1 MLKTLSRLSATDV
14 NDHGRCVRT
23 LDEDKAARAVK
34 CDGEEEALFHL
45 RVISSEGYF
54 RSPDG
59 GEDEQPV
66 VSSGPFPFVFLND
79 AGGAARTF
87 PQAWS
92 LLKAACGQHT
102 VILHKMH
109 LPLDM
114 GSDLVKAVQAS
125 ASVNKVLVV
134 TANDLRAD
142 GTRLRASLSWP
153 MFLEDLRA
161 AAGAGVLRAAQD
173 IYGHIVVLVGE
184 DGAFSLDKTGKLKMA
199 YDAGG
204 AEGEHDA
211 NLPGDVYGK
220 TNVFACA
227 LLKAFAGMSC
237 FEVTEAMLAQALATA
252 RAYSARCL
260 TVTDLNGASQPKLP
274 KVTALADATGLRMA
288 RSDDSVAATG
298 ESPDDILNRAKVI
311 VLNGKSALADMEHA
325 RFGDFLTVDRTEIEG
340 FRAIKSV
347 IDGYVDDHRQTMPL
361 SLAVFGPPGSGK
373 SFGIK
378 QLAKSRPEIEFRV
391 FNLSEASAEA
401 LPGYFHEMRDINLKG
416 KVPLWFFDEF
426 DSRECELVARFLA
439 PMQDGE
445 MRDGTRLHPIG
456 RGILVFAGGT
466 ASTAELFSHNA
477 GRSDVD
483 ARRLKIPDFV
493 SRLAGI
499 IDIRGINKVDENDN
513 AFLLRRAILLRSLLE
528 KHRGDIRGS
537 RPDELRLHSD
547 LLNALLQTKGYT
559 HGARS
564 MEKIVMAGALKGP
577 RPIFGGSDLPDEG
590 LLALHLGKHEDFLAM
605 ATGKTKP

>member
-1 MLKTLSRLSATDV
+1 LSRLSAAEVD
-14 NDHGRCVRT
+14 DQGRCVRI
-23 LDEDKAARAVK
+23 LGEDKAARAAK
-34 CDGEEEALFHL
+34 YDGEDEALFHL
-45 RVISSEGYF
+45 RVSSSEGYF
-54 RSPDG
+54 QAPDEG
-59 GEDEQPV
+59 VDNQVPESLGE
-66 VSSGPFPFVFLND
+66 FNLVFLND
-79 AGGAARTF
+79 AGGAARSS
-87 PQAWS
+87 PQAKS
-92 LLKAACGQHT
+92 LLKTACGQQT

-109 LPLDM
+109 LPLAM
-114 GSDLVKAVQAS
+114 GSDLVQAVQAS
-125 ASVNKVLVV
+125 ASVNKVLVI

-153 MFLEDLRA
+153 LFRNDLSA
-161 AAGAGVLRAAQD
+161 AADAGVLKQALN
-173 IYGHIVVLVGE
+173 IYNHVVVLVGE
-184 DGAFSLDKTGKLKMA
+184 DGAFALDKAGKLTMA

-211 NLPGDVYGK
+211 NNPGDVYGK

-227 LLKAFAGMSC
+227 LLKACAGAGAFNM
-237 FEVTEAMLAQALATA
+237 TESALAQALATA

-260 TVTDLNGASQPKLP
+260 TVADLNGASQPGLP
-274 KVTALADATGLRMA
+274 SVKELADAKGLRTVASGDGMTVAGLSDAKTLQKA
-288 RSDDSVAATG
+288 RD
-298 ESPDDILNRAKVI
+298 I
-311 VLNGKSALADMEHA
+311 VLIGKSALADMEHA
-325 RFGDFLTVDRTEIEG
+325 RFGDFLTVDQTEIEG

-347 IDGYVDDHRQTMPL
+347 IEGYVDDHRQTMPL
-361 SLAVFGPPGSGK
+361 SLGVFGPPGSGK

-391 FNLSEASAEA
+391 FNLSEASADA

-426 DSRECELVARFLA
+426 DSRKCELVARFLA

-466 ASTAELFSHNA
+466 AATAKQFSRDN
-477 GRSDVD
+477 DE
-483 ARRLKIPDFV
+483 ARQLKIPDFV

-499 IDIRGINKVDENDN
+499 IDIRGINQVKDEDEDDQ
-513 AFLLRRAILLRSLLE
+513 FGFRLRRAILLRSLLE

-537 RPDELRLHSD
+537 KPDELRVHSD
-547 LLNALLQTKGYT
+547 LLDALLLTESYT

-577 RPIFGGSDLPDEG
+577 RPIFGGSDLPGEG
-590 LLALHLGKHEDFLAM
+590 LLKLHLSKHEDFLAM
-605 ATGKTKP
+605 ATGKTKL